1 MALEQFKTQILLL
14 HSERSTLDSL
24 SSGFADR
31 YTVHCATSGSEALN
45 TLGQTNIDIIVSAQE
60 LPGMSG
66 LDALREAKRRSPET
80 LGFLLAGNDGEDV
93 EALVGA
99 EEVFQVV
106 RGGVTPQSLRSLIDN
121 ATQQA
126 RLMHLTKSA
135 NDTAANMDSPAEH
148 IVMETSENGASIIT
162 DITGQVPALDPKK
175 YEEAN
180 VGSSTVD
187 VLGSIKGRRVPDDC
201 SRIGTWHAQ
210 DRCGQH
216 AGPGRRSR
224 GQRVSRC
231 CRRRCCDGWRQC

>member
-1 MALEQFKTQILLL
+1 
-14 HSERSTLDSL
+14 
-24 SSGFADR
+24 
-31 YTVHCATSGSEALN
+31 
-45 TLGQTNIDIIVSAQE
+45 
-60 LPGMSG
+60 MSG
-66 LDALREAKRRSPET
+66 LDALREAKRRSPDT

-106 RGGVTPQSLRSLIDN
+106 RGGVTPQTLRSLIDN

-187 VLGSIKGRRVPDDC
+187 VMVLSKDEEFLTTVRE
-201 SRIGTWHAQ
+201 SA
-210 DRCGQH
+210 
-216 AGPGRRSR
+216 R
-224 GQRVSRC
+224 GMHKIVAASTLA
-231 CRRRCCDGWRQC
+231 